1 MSGPVSGI
9 ISPGIDRRDIDNP
22 GIETLGAPES
32 LALGGAGPA
41 PVSPGFMALY
51 TVAQV
56 GAFICFVP
64 LLQIL
69 LPLRAASV
77 DHAHAA
83 TLLSIVALS
92 GAIAA
97 SLSNIIF
104 GALSDR
110 TRSARGRRR
119 PWLFAGL
126 AATLASYALIWSA
139 STPWRLFAGVIV
151 FQSAFNALFSP
162 LTAVL
167 ADDVP
172 NRQKGLLSALLGLGY
187 PLGSLA
193 GAMAVGAFVMPDGA
207 RYAVLAT
214 LVALCILP
222 FTWQLRGAAV
232 PTGIPVHSKIKHPR
246 LPGMHAPDF
255 ARAWIGRLLV
265 ITAVSTIQGYM
276 LFFLQSRAAAL
287 GAFPTRPEAAFAQ
300 LAAIV
305 TVCNIAC
312 GLLSGWLSDR
322 TGRRTPLVVTGG
334 TCVAAG
340 IACIALAP
348 SWHTIQAATVL
359 YGCGA
364 GVFSAVDLALMLQ
377 LLPSLQH
384 AGRDLGIVNLSN
396 TLPQIIAPLLALHVL
411 HGAAPDYPQLFLLAA
426 AAAMLGALCVC
437 GIKTAR

>member
-1 MSGPVSGI
+1 VNGPVSGI
-9 ISPGIDRRDIDNP
+9 GRPDFDRPGGPPSPG
-22 GIETLGAPES
+22 A
-32 LALGGAGPA
+32 AGQVL
-41 PVSPGFMALY
+41 VSPGFMARY
-51 TVAQV
+51 TMAQI
-56 GAFICFVP
+56 GAFISFVP

-69 LPLRAASV
+69 LPLRVASV

-97 SLSNIIF
+97 SLSNILF

-126 AATLASYALIWSA
+126 AATLSSYALIWSA
-139 STPWRLFAGVIV
+139 NTPWRLLAGVIV
-151 FQSAFNALFSP
+151 FQFAFNALFSP
-162 LTAVL
+162 LAAIM

-172 NRQKGLLSALLGLGY
+172 NQQKGFLSALLGLGY

-193 GAMAVGAFVMPDGA
+193 GAIAVGALVMSDAA
-207 RYAVLAT
+207 RYMVLST
-214 LVALCILP
+214 LVTLCVLP
-222 FTWQLRGAAV
+222 FAWQLRGVVLPAF
-232 PTGIPVHSKIKHPR
+232 IPPR
-246 LPGMHAPDF
+246 SSAGHLHLQSMRAPDF

-276 LFFLQSRAAAL
+276 LLFLQSRATAL
-287 GAFPTRPEAAFAQ
+287 GAFPARPEAAFAQ

-305 TVCNIAC
+305 TASNIIC
-312 GLLSGWLSDR
+312 GLLGGWVSDR
-322 TGRRTPLVVTGG
+322 TGRRTPLVVAGG
-334 TCVAAG
+334 TCIAAG
-340 IACIALAP
+340 IACLSLAP
-348 SWHTIQAATVL
+348 SWHTLQAATVI

-364 GVFSAVDLALMLQ
+364 GAFSAVDLALMLQ
-377 LLPSLQH
+377 LLPSWQH

-396 TLPQIIAPLLALHVL
+396 TLPQIIAPLVALQVL
-411 HGAAPDYPQLFLLAA
+411 HGAAPDYPLFFLLAA
-426 AAAMLGALCVC
+426 AAALLGALCVC